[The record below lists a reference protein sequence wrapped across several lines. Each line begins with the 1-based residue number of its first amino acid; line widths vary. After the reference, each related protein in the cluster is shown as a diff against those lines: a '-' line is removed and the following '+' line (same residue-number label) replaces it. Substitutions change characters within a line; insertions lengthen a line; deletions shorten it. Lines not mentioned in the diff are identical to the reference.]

1 MTHIFPQ
8 RKIKP
13 EKANFHGIA
22 LTGFI
27 KAFKKKHQVPNLY
40 TSPILSNN
48 CLVYSAV
55 LPILL
60 LKKWAF
66 FGVYME

>member
-27 KAFKKKHQVPNLY
+27 KAFKKEAPSSKPIYKPN
-40 TSPILSNN
+40 PQQQLSG
-48 CLVYSAV
+48 V
-55 LPILL
+55 LCSFTHSF
-60 LKKWAF
+60 A
-66 FGVYME
+66 